1 MTKKMYESAILI
13 NAALEDN
20 QIQSIISHVKE
31 LISSNDGEITDVEDW
46 GRKRLAY
53 MIKKSKIGYY
63 IIFQFNAYP
72 QIISTLEK
80 FYKLDENILRYLNI
94 KLTTNALEQ
103 IEKNKKQS
111 LAEANDIIVEEKIIA
126 KAENNIKDSIKN
138 ILQDLDISDTE
149 HLQ

>member
-1 MTKKMYESAILI
+1 MTKKMYESAVLI
-13 NAALEDN
+13 NAALEED
-20 QIQSIISHVKE
+20 QIQSIISRIKE

-80 FYKLDENILRYLNI
+80 FYKLDENILRYLSI
-94 KLTTNALEQ
+94 KLTKNALEQ
-103 IEKNKKQS
+103 IEKNKALS
-111 LAEANDIIVEEKIIA
+111 LAEVNNVIVEDDNIA
-126 KAENNIKDSIKN
+126 KAENNVEESNETEKN
-138 ILQDLDISDTE
+138 S
-149 HLQ
+149 

>member
-1 MTKKMYESAILI
+1 MIKKMYESAILI

-20 QIQSIISHVKE
+20 QIQSIISHIKE
-31 LISSNDGEITDVEDW
+31 LISSNDGEITDIEDW

-63 IIFQFNAYP
+63 IIFQFNAFP

-103 IEKNKKQS
+103 IEKHKKQS
-111 LAEANDIIVEEKIIA
+111 LAEANNTIVEDDIVA
-126 KAENNIKDSIKN
+126 KAENNIKDSIE
-138 ILQDLDISDTE
+138 TE
-149 HLQ
+149 

>member
-1 MTKKMYESAILI
+1 MTKIMYESAVLI
-13 NAALEDN
+13 SAALEED
-20 QIQSIISHVKE
+20 QIQSIISRIKE

-80 FYKLDENILRYLNI
+80 FYKLDENILRYLTI
-94 KLTTNALEQ
+94 KLTKNALEQ
-103 IEKNKKQS
+103 FEKNKAQS
-111 LAEANDIIVEEKIIA
+111 LAEANNVIVEDDKIT
-126 KAENNIKDSIKN
+126 KAENNVKDSNETKEN
-138 ILQDLDISDTE
+138 S
-149 HLQ
+149 

>member
-31 LISSNDGEITDVEDW
+31 LISSNDGEMTDVEDW

-94 KLTTNALEQ
+94 RLTTNALEQ
-103 IEKNKKQS
+103 IEENKKQS

-126 KAENNIKDSIKN
+126 KAENNIKDS
-138 ILQDLDISDTE
+138 TE
-149 HLQ
+149 TE

>member
-94 KLTTNALEQ
+94 RLTTNALEQ

-111 LAEANDIIVEEKIIA
+111 LAEANDIIVEEKIIT
-126 KAENNIKDSIKN
+126 KAENNIKDS
-138 ILQDLDISDTE
+138 TE
-149 HLQ
+149 TE

>member
-1 MTKKMYESAILI
+1 MTKKMYESAVLI
-13 NAALEDN
+13 NAALEAD
-20 QIQSIISHVKE
+20 QIQSIISRIKE

-80 FYKLDENILRYLNI
+80 FYKLDENILRYISI
-94 KLTTNALEQ
+94 KLTKNALEQ
-103 IEKNKKQS
+103 IEKNKAQS
-111 LAEANDIIVEEKIIA
+111 LAEADNVILEDDKVA
-126 KAENNIKDSIKN
+126 KAENNVKDSN
-138 ILQDLDISDTE
+138 ETE
-149 HLQ
+149 